1 MIVPF
6 AAGGPTDVIA
16 RIVTGHM
23 AQTLGQSIIIE
34 NVVGAGGTTATTRA
48 ARAANDG
55 YTLIT
60 GHMGTHAASVPLYPN
75 LAYHPEKD
83 FEPVA
88 LLAGTP
94 ILILARK
101 DFAPKDLKEFVA
113 YVKANADKVNAAHA
127 GIGSVSHVSCELLN
141 SILDVKPVGVPFNGT
156 GPAMN
161 ALVGGQVDYMC
172 DQIVNAVPQIN
183 GGTIKAY
190 AIATP
195 ERNPSLPNVPTTAE
209 AGLPAFQ
216 AQAWN
221 AIFAPKGTPA
231 PIVARLNA
239 AAAKA
244 LDDEN
249 VRKRLLDLGSVIPG
263 PLERTPE
270 ALATLVKD
278 EIAKWIA
285 RAQAG
290 ELINAIKQIGKGRST
305 RFRPLSFA
313 ERIIIFRGI
322 IGGSR
327 IGAVDCSLR
336 PLNSPSLERPEDLAR
351 HEPVPRP
358 ARTDSRRRRGEARPH
373 RHRHAVD
380 LRPSDALQ
388 SGGRLSDADHQEAAA
403 EVDRARAAV
412 VPDGRHQH
420 QISAR
425 TTASR
430 SGTNGPTPMAI
441 SARSMARSGAPGRRR
456 TAAASTRSPTSST

>member
-1 MIVPF
+1 MNLYTRMLAAGGLAALAGLGALPAQGQEKPYPSRAITMIVPF
-6 AAGGPTDVIA
+6 AAGGPTDVIS

-101 DFAPKDLKEFVA
+101 DFAPKDLKEFIS
-113 YVKANADKVNAAHA
+113 YVKTNVEKVNAAHA
-127 GIGSVSHVSCELLN
+127 GIGSVSHVSCQLLN
-141 SILDVKPVGVPFNGT
+141 SILDIKPTGVPFNGT

-190 AIATP
+190 AVATP
-195 ERNPSLPNVPTTAE
+195 ARNPSLPDLPTTTE

-231 PIVARLNA
+231 PIIEKLNA

-263 PLERTPE
+263 PADRTPE
-270 ALATLVKD
+270 ALAALVKS
-278 EIAKWIA
+278 EIAKW
-285 RAQAG
+285 
-290 ELINAIKQIGKGRST
+290 T
-305 RFRPLSFA
+305 
-313 ERIIIFRGI
+313 
-322 IGGSR
+322 
-327 IGAVDCSLR
+327 
-336 PLNSPSLERPEDLAR
+336 
-351 HEPVPRP
+351 PVLKP
-358 ARTDSRRRRGEARPH
+358 A
-373 RHRHAVD
+373 
-380 LRPSDALQ
+380 
-388 SGGRLSDADHQEAAA
+388 
-403 EVDRARAAV
+403 
-412 VPDGRHQH
+412 
-420 QISAR
+420 
-425 TTASR
+425 
-430 SGTNGPTPMAI
+430 TN
-441 SARSMARSGAPGRRR
+441 
-456 TAAASTRSPTSST
+456 

>member
-1 MIVPF
+1 MNWYGRLLAGSGVAALAGLGTITAQAQTQAYPTRSITMIVPF
-6 AAGGPTDVIA
+6 AAGGPTDVVS

-60 GHMGTHAASVPLYPN
+60 GHMGTHAAAVPLYPN

-101 DFAPKDLKEFVA
+101 EFPPKDLKEFVS
-113 YVKANADKVNAAHA
+113 YVKTNVEKVNAAHA
-127 GIGSVSHVSCELLN
+127 GIGSVSHVSCQLLN
-141 SILDVKPVGVPFNGT
+141 SILDIKPTGVPFNGT

-190 AIATP
+190 AVATP
-195 ERNPSLPNVPTTAE
+195 ARNPSLPDVPTTVE

-231 PIVARLNA
+231 PVIAKLNA

-249 VRKRLLDLGSVIPG
+249 VRKRLLDLGSVIPAAA
-263 PLERTPE
+263 ERTPE
-270 ALATLVKD
+270 ALASLVKS
-278 EIAKWIA
+278 EVAKW
-285 RAQAG
+285 
-290 ELINAIKQIGKGRST
+290 T
-305 RFRPLSFA
+305 
-313 ERIIIFRGI
+313 
-322 IGGSR
+322 
-327 IGAVDCSLR
+327 
-336 PLNSPSLERPEDLAR
+336 
-351 HEPVPRP
+351 PVLKP
-358 ARTDSRRRRGEARPH
+358 A
-373 RHRHAVD
+373 
-380 LRPSDALQ
+380 
-388 SGGRLSDADHQEAAA
+388 
-403 EVDRARAAV
+403 
-412 VPDGRHQH
+412 
-420 QISAR
+420 
-425 TTASR
+425 
-430 SGTNGPTPMAI
+430 TN
-441 SARSMARSGAPGRRR
+441 
-456 TAAASTRSPTSST
+456 

>member
-1 MIVPF
+1 MNLFSRVLATGGLAVLAGLGSIAAPARAQDYPTRAITMIVPF
-6 AAGGPTDVIA
+6 AAGGPTDVVA

-60 GHMGTHAASVPLYPN
+60 GHMGTHAASVPLYPK

-101 DFAPKDLKEFVA
+101 DFPAKDLKEFIA
-113 YVKANADKVNAAHA
+113 YVKANTDKMNMAHA
-127 GIGSVSHVSCELLN
+127 GVGSVSYSSCELL
-141 SILDVKPVGVPFNGT
+141 SSVLDIKPVGVPFNGT

-190 AIATP
+190 AIATA
-195 ERNPSLPNVPTTAE
+195 ERNPSLPDLPTTAE
-209 AGLPAFQ
+209 AGLPNYQ
-216 AQAWN
+216 ASAWN

-231 PIVARLNA
+231 PILAKLNA

-249 VRKRLLDLGSVIPG
+249 VRKRLLDLGSDIPKA
-263 PLERTPE
+263 EARTQA
-270 ALATLVKD
+270 ALAALVKS
-278 EIAKWIA
+278 EIEKW
-285 RAQAG
+285 
-290 ELINAIKQIGKGRST
+290 S
-305 RFRPLSFA
+305 
-313 ERIIIFRGI
+313 
-322 IGGSR
+322 
-327 IGAVDCSLR
+327 AVLK
-336 PLNSPSLERPEDLAR
+336 
-351 HEPVPRP
+351 P
-358 ARTDSRRRRGEARPH
+358 A
-373 RHRHAVD
+373 
-380 LRPSDALQ
+380 
-388 SGGRLSDADHQEAAA
+388 
-403 EVDRARAAV
+403 
-412 VPDGRHQH
+412 
-420 QISAR
+420 
-425 TTASR
+425 
-430 SGTNGPTPMAI
+430 TN
-441 SARSMARSGAPGRRR
+441 
-456 TAAASTRSPTSST
+456 